1 MEKKV
6 NNKSILTKIL
16 ALGATSTALLGGA
29 LLTNSN
35 TVDASSSIVLLTF
48 KHNAYRYNR
57 NGKRIGSGYITKGS
71 TYYSKGVYKIHG
83 KKYYKLDTKGNVYIK
98 SGNLSTRRLTDQ
110 VTLKHNA
117 YIYNIHGRR
126 INRQKLYKGV
136 SYFIYGSRYINGKKY
151 YQIGVKEYIKA
162 SNASAPFSTYGQS
175 SNNDVDNTTN
185 NSNVSNNTAT
195 NTQTNT
201 NTNVGSNTSS
211 NNSSITNN
219 QSASNNSSSSANNIQ
234 LPNNSSQGSSTG
246 NQGST
251 TKPSV
256 GNSGSQVTK
265 PNTGSQGSTTK
276 PSTGNSASQAT
287 KPATGNNSGQTT
299 KPNTGNNG
307 SQSTKPNTGNQGSTT
322 KPSTGNN
329 GSQVTKPNTGN
340 QGSIT
345 KPSTGNN
352 GSQVPT
358 QPGTYTKS
366 VALLDASG
374 KQLGT
379 ATLTRVVNADGS
391 TQSSLSKDIP
401 AGYTLKDVNVL
412 NHYPSAVTL
421 TRVAGA
427 TQAGTTT
434 KAIKL
439 TDASGKLIATGTATR
454 VVDEKGASTVSVKG
468 IPQGYRVADMYS
480 LRSFPDQLVIEKG
493 EPINNQTA
501 QDTSNKQPVN
511 TLNKGEKDSSLTT
524 GGQSQQAGN
533 TTSGTTTDNTG
544 NQGQETKPSQPTY
557 SKNYVKL
564 PVGYLEAVKNANW
577 EKTSVPDELIR
588 KGVEINNFHS
598 ESKAD
603 DEMKIDSDNLTPAQD
618 FEIND
623 FALRLINN
631 VRAENGQQPWH
642 YSARAQHV
650 ADRVAYLYEQ
660 DHMGLSTW
668 HDDKA
673 LNEVDREAGIH
684 TAELM
689 GGDNVNYK
697 EDYLNT
703 MTDLKRAVYSDVV
716 SMLFSTVELRHAQ
729 IMLTY
734 NSIDNPTTYMG
745 FSVSWQEHNKD
756 GHQEHSDHFIIY

>member
-1 MEKKV
+1 MEEKV

-48 KHNAYRYNR
+48 RHNAYRYNR

-117 YIYNIHGRR
+117 ALYNKNGKR
-126 INRQKLYKGV
+126 INKPVLRKGI

-211 NNSSITNN
+211 NNSSVTNN
-219 QSASNNSSSSANNIQ
+219 QSASNNSSSSTNNNSQ
-234 LPNNSSQGSSTG
+234 LPNNSSQSNNTG
-246 NQGST
+246 N
-251 TKPSV
+251 
-256 GNSGSQVTK
+256 
-265 PNTGSQGSTTK
+265 QGSTTK
-276 PSTGNSASQAT
+276 PSTGNSGSQAT
-287 KPATGNNSGQTT
+287 KPVTGNNDGQTT

-329 GSQVTKPNTGN
+329 GGQTTKP
-340 QGSIT
+340 
-345 KPSTGNN
+345 
-352 GSQVPT
+352 
-358 QPGTYTKS
+358 
-366 VALLDASG
+366 
-374 KQLGT
+374 
-379 ATLTRVVNADGS
+379 
-391 TQSSLSKDIP
+391 
-401 AGYTLKDVNVL
+401 
-412 NHYPSAVTL
+412 
-421 TRVAGA
+421 
-427 TQAGTTT
+427 
-434 KAIKL
+434 
-439 TDASGKLIATGTATR
+439 
-454 VVDEKGASTVSVKG
+454 
-468 IPQGYRVADMYS
+468 
-480 LRSFPDQLVIEKG
+480 
-493 EPINNQTA
+493 
-501 QDTSNKQPVN
+501 
-511 TLNKGEKDSSLTT
+511 
-524 GGQSQQAGN
+524 
-533 TTSGTTTDNTG
+533 NTG

-564 PVGYLEAVKNANW
+564 PAGYLEAVKNANW
-577 EKTSVPDELIR
+577 EKTSVPDSLII
-588 KGVEINNFHS
+588 KGTEENIFHS

-603 DEMKIDSDNLTPAQD
+603 DEMKIDSANLTPDQAY
-618 FEIND
+618 EINN

-631 VRAENGQQPWH
+631 VRAENGQKPWY
-642 YSARAQHV
+642 YSNRSYAIAK
-650 ADRVAYLYEQ
+650 RVAYLYEQ

-668 HDDKA
+668 HDNKA

-689 GGDNVNYK
+689 GGDNVNYV

-716 SMLFSTVELRHAQ
+716 EMLFSTVELRHAQ

>member
-1 MEKKV
+1 MEEKV

-48 KHNAYRYNR
+48 RHNAYRYNR

-151 YQIGVKEYIKA
+151 YQIGAKEYIKA

-185 NSNVSNNTAT
+185 NSNVSNNSAT
-195 NTQTNT
+195 NTSTTTQTNT

-211 NNSSITNN
+211 NNSSVTNN
-219 QSASNNSSSSANNIQ
+219 QFASNNSSSSANNNIQ

-265 PNTGSQGSTTK
+265 PNTG
-276 PSTGNSASQAT
+276 
-287 KPATGNNSGQTT
+287 
-299 KPNTGNNG
+299 
-307 SQSTKPNTGNQGSTT
+307 NQGSTT

-329 GSQVTKPNTGN
+329 GSQVSKPNTGS
-340 QGSIT
+340 QGSTT

-352 GSQVPT
+352 GS
-358 QPGTYTKS
+358 
-366 VALLDASG
+366 
-374 KQLGT
+374 
-379 ATLTRVVNADGS
+379 RV
-391 TQSSLSKDIP
+391 SKP
-401 AGYTLKDVNVL
+401 
-412 NHYPSAVTL
+412 
-421 TRVAGA
+421 
-427 TQAGTTT
+427 
-434 KAIKL
+434 
-439 TDASGKLIATGTATR
+439 
-454 VVDEKGASTVSVKG
+454 
-468 IPQGYRVADMYS
+468 
-480 LRSFPDQLVIEKG
+480 
-493 EPINNQTA
+493 
-501 QDTSNKQPVN
+501 
-511 TLNKGEKDSSLTT
+511 
-524 GGQSQQAGN
+524 
-533 TTSGTTTDNTG
+533 NTG
-544 NQGQETKPSQPTY
+544 NQGQETQPSQPTY
-557 SKNYVKL
+557 SKNYIKL
-564 PVGYLEAVKNANW
+564 PAGYLETVKNANW
-577 EKTSVPDELIR
+577 GKTSVPDELIR

-603 DEMKIDSDNLTPAQD
+603 DEMKINSERLTPAQEL
-618 FEIND
+618 EIND

-631 VRAENGQQPWH
+631 VRLQNNQNPW
-642 YSARAQHV
+642 YYTQESQHV
-650 ADRVAYLYEQ
+650 ANRVAYLYEQ
-660 DHMGLSTW
+660 DGKGLSTW
-668 HDDKA
+668 HDNKA
-673 LNEVDREAGIH
+673 LNQVDSEFGIH

-697 EDYLNT
+697 EDYLHT

-734 NSIDNPTTYMG
+734 NSIDNPTTYFG

>member
-1 MEKKV
+1 M
-6 NNKSILTKIL
+6 TKIL
-16 ALGATSTALLGGA
+16 ALGATSTALFGGA

-83 KKYYKLDTKGNVYIK
+83 KKYYRLDTKGNVYIK

-117 YIYNIHGRR
+117 ALYNKNGKR
-126 INRQKLYKGV
+126 INKPVLRKGI
-136 SYFIYGSRYINGKKY
+136 SYFIYGSRYIHGKKY
-151 YQIGVKEYIKA
+151 YQVGVHQYIKA

-211 NNSSITNN
+211 NNSSVTNN
-219 QSASNNSSSSANNIQ
+219 QFASNNSSSSANNNIQ

-251 TKPSV
+251 TKPSA
-256 GNSGSQVTK
+256 GNSGSQV
-265 PNTGSQGSTTK
+265 
-276 PSTGNSASQAT
+276 
-287 KPATGNNSGQTT
+287 
-299 KPNTGNNG
+299 
-307 SQSTKPNTGNQGSTT
+307 TKPNTGNQGSTT
-322 KPSTGNN
+322 KPSAGNS

-340 QGSIT
+340 QG
-345 KPSTGNN
+345 
-352 GSQVPT
+352 
-358 QPGTYTKS
+358 
-366 VALLDASG
+366 
-374 KQLGT
+374 
-379 ATLTRVVNADGS
+379 
-391 TQSSLSKDIP
+391 
-401 AGYTLKDVNVL
+401 
-412 NHYPSAVTL
+412 
-421 TRVAGA
+421 
-427 TQAGTTT
+427 
-434 KAIKL
+434 
-439 TDASGKLIATGTATR
+439 
-454 VVDEKGASTVSVKG
+454 
-468 IPQGYRVADMYS
+468 
-480 LRSFPDQLVIEKG
+480 
-493 EPINNQTA
+493 
-501 QDTSNKQPVN
+501 
-511 TLNKGEKDSSLTT
+511 
-524 GGQSQQAGN
+524 
-533 TTSGTTTDNTG
+533 
-544 NQGQETKPSQPTY
+544 QETQPSQPTY

-564 PVGYLEAVKNANW
+564 PAGYLETVKNANW

-603 DEMKIDSDNLTPAQD
+603 DDMKINSERLTPAQEL
-618 FEIND
+618 EIND

-631 VRAENGQQPWH
+631 VRLQNNQSPW
-642 YSARAQHV
+642 YYTQESQHV
-650 ADRVAYLYEQ
+650 ANRVAYLYEQ
-660 DHMGLSTW
+660 DGKGLSTW
-668 HDDKA
+668 HDNKA
-673 LNEVDREAGIH
+673 LNQVDSEFGIH

-697 EDYLNT
+697 EDYLHT
-703 MTDLKRAVYSDVV
+703 MTDLKHAVYNDVV

-734 NSIDNPTTYMG
+734 NSIDHPETTYFG
-745 FSVSWQEHNKD
+745 LSVSWQEHNKD
-756 GHQEHSDHFIIY
+756 GHQEHSDHFIAY

>member
-1 MEKKV
+1 MEEKV

-35 TVDASSSIVLLTF
+35 TVDASSSIVLLKF
-48 KHNAYRYNR
+48 KHNAYRYNK

-151 YQIGVKEYIKA
+151 YQIGVQEYIKA
-162 SNASAPFSTYGQS
+162 SNASAPFSTYCQS

-185 NSNVSNNTAT
+185 NGNVSNNIAT
-195 NTQTNT
+195 ITSTTTQTNT

-211 NNSSITNN
+211 NNSSVTNN
-219 QSASNNSSSSANNIQ
+219 QSASNNSSSSANNNIQ
-234 LPNNSSQGSSTG
+234 LPNNSSQSNKTG

-251 TKPSV
+251 TKPST
-256 GNSGSQVTK
+256 GNQGSTTK

-276 PSTGNSASQAT
+276 PSTGNN
-287 KPATGNNSGQTT
+287 GGQTT
-299 KPNTGNNG
+299 KP
-307 SQSTKPNTGNQGSTT
+307 
-322 KPSTGNN
+322 
-329 GSQVTKPNTGN
+329 
-340 QGSIT
+340 
-345 KPSTGNN
+345 
-352 GSQVPT
+352 
-358 QPGTYTKS
+358 
-366 VALLDASG
+366 
-374 KQLGT
+374 
-379 ATLTRVVNADGS
+379 
-391 TQSSLSKDIP
+391 
-401 AGYTLKDVNVL
+401 
-412 NHYPSAVTL
+412 
-421 TRVAGA
+421 
-427 TQAGTTT
+427 
-434 KAIKL
+434 
-439 TDASGKLIATGTATR
+439 
-454 VVDEKGASTVSVKG
+454 
-468 IPQGYRVADMYS
+468 
-480 LRSFPDQLVIEKG
+480 
-493 EPINNQTA
+493 
-501 QDTSNKQPVN
+501 
-511 TLNKGEKDSSLTT
+511 
-524 GGQSQQAGN
+524 
-533 TTSGTTTDNTG
+533 NTG

-564 PVGYLEAVKNANW
+564 PAGYLAAVKGANW
-577 EKTSVPDELIR
+577 EKTSVPDSLII
-588 KGVEINNFHS
+588 KGVEMNNFHS

-603 DEMKIDSDNLTPAQD
+603 DEMKIDSDNLTPAQA

-623 FALRLINN
+623 FALRLING

-642 YSARAQHV
+642 YSKRAQHV

-668 HDDKA
+668 HDNKA
-673 LNEVDREAGIH
+673 LNEVDKEAGIH

-703 MTDLKRAVYSDVV
+703 MTDLKHAVYNDVV
-716 SMLFSTVELRHAQ
+716 EMLFSTVELRHAQ

-734 NSIDNPTTYMG
+734 NSIDNPITYFG
-745 FSVSWQEHNKD
+745 FSVSWQAHNKD
-756 GHQEHSDHFIIY
+756 GYQEHSDHFIAY

>member
-1 MEKKV
+1 MEEKV

-48 KHNAYRYNR
+48 RHNAYRYNR

-195 NTQTNT
+195 NTNTSTTTQANT

-211 NNSSITNN
+211 NNSSVTNN
-219 QSASNNSSSSANNIQ
+219 QSASNNSSSSANNNIQ
-234 LPNNSSQGSSTG
+234 LPNNSSQS
-246 NQGST
+246 N
-251 TKPSV
+251 
-256 GNSGSQVTK
+256 
-265 PNTGSQGSTTK
+265 
-276 PSTGNSASQAT
+276 
-287 KPATGNNSGQTT
+287 
-299 KPNTGNNG
+299 
-307 SQSTKPNTGNQGSTT
+307 NTGNQGSTT
-322 KPSTGNN
+322 KPSTGNSDSQATKPATGNN
-329 GSQVTKPNTGN
+329 GGQTTKPNTGN
-340 QGSIT
+340 NGSQGSTT

-352 GSQVPT
+352 GGQ
-358 QPGTYTKS
+358 
-366 VALLDASG
+366 
-374 KQLGT
+374 
-379 ATLTRVVNADGS
+379 
-391 TQSSLSKDIP
+391 
-401 AGYTLKDVNVL
+401 
-412 NHYPSAVTL
+412 
-421 TRVAGA
+421 
-427 TQAGTTT
+427 TT
-434 KAIKL
+434 K
-439 TDASGKLIATGTATR
+439 
-454 VVDEKGASTVSVKG
+454 
-468 IPQGYRVADMYS
+468 P
-480 LRSFPDQLVIEKG
+480 
-493 EPINNQTA
+493 
-501 QDTSNKQPVN
+501 
-511 TLNKGEKDSSLTT
+511 
-524 GGQSQQAGN
+524 
-533 TTSGTTTDNTG
+533 NTG

-564 PVGYLEAVKNANW
+564 PAGYLAAVKGANW
-577 EKTSVPDELIR
+577 EKTSVPDKLIF
-588 KGVEINNFHS
+588 KGVEMNNFHS

-603 DEMKIDSDNLTPAQD
+603 DDMKINSERLTPAQEL
-618 FEIND
+618 EIND

-631 VRAENGQQPWH
+631 VRLQNGQRPW
-642 YSARAQHV
+642 YYTQEAQHV
-650 ADRVAYLYEQ
+650 ANRVAYLYEQ

-668 HDDKA
+668 HDNKA
-673 LNEVDREAGIH
+673 LNQVDSEFGIH

-689 GGDNVNYK
+689 GGDNVNYV
-697 EDYLNT
+697 EDYLHT
-703 MTDLKRAVYSDVV
+703 MTDLKHAVYNDVV
-716 SMLFSTVELRHAQ
+716 AMLFSTVELRHAQ
-729 IMLTY
+729 IILTY
-734 NSIDNPTTYMG
+734 NSIDHPETTYFG

-756 GHQEHSDHFIIY
+756 GYQEHSDHFIAY

>member
-1 MEKKV
+1 MSKKI
-6 NNKSILTKIL
+6 SLTKVL
-16 ALGATSTALLGGA
+16 ALGATSTALLSGA
-29 LLTNSN
+29 MMMNNNKVEAS
-35 TVDASSSIVLLTF
+35 SSSIVLLKF
-48 KHNAYRYNR
+48 KHNAYRYNK
-57 NGKRIGSGYITKGS
+57 NGKRIGRGYITKGS
-71 TYYSKGVYKIHG
+71 TYYSKGAYRIHG
-83 KKYYKLDTKGNVYIK
+83 KKYHKLDTKGNIYIK
-98 SGNLSTRRLTDQ
+98 DGNLSIRRLTNQ

-117 YIYNIHGRR
+117 YLYNIHGRR

-136 SYFIYGSRYINGKKY
+136 SYFIYGSRYIHGKKY
-151 YQIGVKEYIKA
+151 YQVGVHQYIKA

-185 NSNVSNNTAT
+185 NSNVSNN

-211 NNSSITNN
+211 NNSSVTNN
-219 QSASNNSSSSANNIQ
+219 QSASNNSSSSANNNIQ
-234 LPNNSSQGSSTG
+234 LPNNSSQGNSTG

-251 TKPSV
+251 TKPST

-276 PSTGNSASQAT
+276 PSTGNS
-287 KPATGNNSGQTT
+287 
-299 KPNTGNNG
+299 
-307 SQSTKPNTGNQGSTT
+307 
-322 KPSTGNN
+322 

-340 QGSIT
+340 QG
-345 KPSTGNN
+345 
-352 GSQVPT
+352 
-358 QPGTYTKS
+358 
-366 VALLDASG
+366 
-374 KQLGT
+374 
-379 ATLTRVVNADGS
+379 
-391 TQSSLSKDIP
+391 
-401 AGYTLKDVNVL
+401 
-412 NHYPSAVTL
+412 
-421 TRVAGA
+421 
-427 TQAGTTT
+427 
-434 KAIKL
+434 
-439 TDASGKLIATGTATR
+439 
-454 VVDEKGASTVSVKG
+454 
-468 IPQGYRVADMYS
+468 
-480 LRSFPDQLVIEKG
+480 
-493 EPINNQTA
+493 
-501 QDTSNKQPVN
+501 
-511 TLNKGEKDSSLTT
+511 
-524 GGQSQQAGN
+524 
-533 TTSGTTTDNTG
+533 
-544 NQGQETKPSQPTY
+544 QETQPSQPTY

-564 PVGYLEAVKNANW
+564 PAGYLEAVKNANW

-623 FALRLINN
+623 FALRLING

-703 MTDLKRAVYSDVV
+703 MTDLKRAVYNDVV
-716 SMLFSTVELRHAQ
+716 AMLFSTVELRHAQ

-734 NSIDNPTTYMG
+734 NSIDNPTTYFG
-745 FSVSWQEHNKD
+745 FSVSWQAHNKD
-756 GHQEHSDHFIIY
+756 GHQEHSDHFIAY

>member
-1 MEKKV
+1 MSKKI
-6 NNKSILTKIL
+6 SLTKVL
-16 ALGATSTALLGGA
+16 ALGATSTALLSGA
-29 LLTNSN
+29 MMMNNNKVEAS
-35 TVDASSSIVLLTF
+35 SSSIVLLKF
-48 KHNAYRYNR
+48 KHNAYRYNK
-57 NGKRIGSGYITKGS
+57 NGKRIGRGYITKGS
-71 TYYSKGVYKIHG
+71 TYYSKGAYRIHG
-83 KKYYKLDTKGNVYIK
+83 KKYHKLDTKGNIYIK
-98 SGNLSTRRLTDQ
+98 DGNLSIRRLTNQ

-117 YIYNIHGRR
+117 YLYNIHGRR
-126 INRQKLYKGV
+126 INKQKLYKGV
-136 SYFIYGSRYINGKKY
+136 SYFIYGSRYIHGKKY
-151 YQIGVKEYIKA
+151 YQVGVHEYIKA

-175 SNNDVDNTTN
+175 SNNYVDNTTN
-185 NSNVSNNTAT
+185 S
-195 NTQTNT
+195 QTNT

-211 NNSSITNN
+211 NNSSVTNN
-219 QSASNNSSSSANNIQ
+219 QSASNNSSSSTNNNSQ
-234 LPNNSSQGSSTG
+234 LPNNSSQSNNTG

-251 TKPSV
+251 TKPSTGNSGSQATKPNTGSQDSTTKSSA

-276 PSTGNSASQAT
+276 PSAGNS
-287 KPATGNNSGQTT
+287 
-299 KPNTGNNG
+299 
-307 SQSTKPNTGNQGSTT
+307 
-322 KPSTGNN
+322 

-340 QGSIT
+340 QGQ
-345 KPSTGNN
+345 K
-352 GSQVPT
+352 T
-358 QPGTYTKS
+358 Q
-366 VALLDASG
+366 
-374 KQLGT
+374 
-379 ATLTRVVNADGS
+379 
-391 TQSSLSKDIP
+391 
-401 AGYTLKDVNVL
+401 
-412 NHYPSAVTL
+412 
-421 TRVAGA
+421 
-427 TQAGTTT
+427 
-434 KAIKL
+434 
-439 TDASGKLIATGTATR
+439 
-454 VVDEKGASTVSVKG
+454 
-468 IPQGYRVADMYS
+468 
-480 LRSFPDQLVIEKG
+480 
-493 EPINNQTA
+493 
-501 QDTSNKQPVN
+501 
-511 TLNKGEKDSSLTT
+511 
-524 GGQSQQAGN
+524 
-533 TTSGTTTDNTG
+533 
-544 NQGQETKPSQPTY
+544 PSQPTY
-557 SKNYVKL
+557 SKNYIKL
-564 PVGYLEAVKNANW
+564 PAGYLETVKNANW

-703 MTDLKRAVYSDVV
+703 MTDLKHAVYNDVV

-734 NSIDNPTTYMG
+734 NSIDNPTTYFG
-745 FSVSWQEHNKD
+745 FSVSWQAHNKD

>member
-35 TVDASSSIVLLTF
+35 TVDASASIVLLTF

-98 SGNLSTRRLTDQ
+98 SGNLSTRRLTNQ

-211 NNSSITNN
+211 NNSSVTNN
-219 QSASNNSSSSANNIQ
+219 QSASNNSSSSANNNIQ
-234 LPNNSSQGSSTG
+234 LPNNSSQSNNTG
-246 NQGST
+246 N
-251 TKPSV
+251 
-256 GNSGSQVTK
+256 
-265 PNTGSQGSTTK
+265 QGSTTK
-276 PSTGNSASQAT
+276 PSTGNSASQVT
-287 KPATGNNSGQTT
+287 KPATGNNSDQTT

-352 GSQVPT
+352 GSQV
-358 QPGTYTKS
+358 TK
-366 VALLDASG
+366 
-374 KQLGT
+374 
-379 ATLTRVVNADGS
+379 
-391 TQSSLSKDIP
+391 P
-401 AGYTLKDVNVL
+401 
-412 NHYPSAVTL
+412 
-421 TRVAGA
+421 
-427 TQAGTTT
+427 
-434 KAIKL
+434 
-439 TDASGKLIATGTATR
+439 
-454 VVDEKGASTVSVKG
+454 
-468 IPQGYRVADMYS
+468 
-480 LRSFPDQLVIEKG
+480 
-493 EPINNQTA
+493 
-501 QDTSNKQPVN
+501 
-511 TLNKGEKDSSLTT
+511 
-524 GGQSQQAGN
+524 
-533 TTSGTTTDNTG
+533 NTG
-544 NQGQETKPSQPTY
+544 NQGQETQPSQPTY
-557 SKNYVKL
+557 SKNYIKL
-564 PVGYLEAVKNANW
+564 PAGYLETVKNANW
-577 EKTSVPDELIR
+577 GKTSVPDSLII
-588 KGVEINNFHS
+588 KGVEMNNFHS

-603 DEMKIDSDNLTPAQD
+603 DEMKIDSANLTPSQAY
-618 FEIND
+618 EINN
-623 FALRLINN
+623 FALRLINS
-631 VRAENGQQPWH
+631 VRAENGQKPWY
-642 YSARAQHV
+642 YSTRSYAIAK
-650 ADRVAYLYEQ
+650 RVAYLYEQ
-660 DHMGLSTW
+660 DGMGLSTW
-668 HDDKA
+668 HDNKA
-673 LNEVDREAGIH
+673 LNEVDKEAGIH

-734 NSIDNPTTYMG
+734 NSIDNPTTYFG

>member
-1 MEKKV
+1 MSKKI
-6 NNKSILTKIL
+6 SLTQVL
-16 ALGATSTALLGGA
+16 ALGATSTALLSGA
-29 LLTNSN
+29 MMMNNNKVEAS
-35 TVDASSSIVLLTF
+35 SSSIVLLKF
-48 KHNAYRYNR
+48 KHNAYRYNK
-57 NGKRIGSGYITKGS
+57 NGKRIGRGYITKGS

-175 SNNDVDNTTN
+175 SNNYVDNTTN
-185 NSNVSNNTAT
+185 S
-195 NTQTNT
+195 QTNT

-211 NNSSITNN
+211 YNSSVTNN
-219 QSASNNSSSSANNIQ
+219 QFASNNSSSFANNNIQ

-251 TKPSV
+251 TKGNNGSQVTKPNTGSQGSTIKPST
-256 GNSGSQVTK
+256 GNNGSQVTK

-276 PSTGNSASQAT
+276 PSTGNNGSQV
-287 KPATGNNSGQTT
+287 T
-299 KPNTGNNG
+299 KPNTG
-307 SQSTKPNTGNQGSTT
+307 SQGSTT
-322 KPSTGNN
+322 KPSVGNN

-340 QGSIT
+340 QG
-345 KPSTGNN
+345 
-352 GSQVPT
+352 
-358 QPGTYTKS
+358 
-366 VALLDASG
+366 
-374 KQLGT
+374 
-379 ATLTRVVNADGS
+379 
-391 TQSSLSKDIP
+391 
-401 AGYTLKDVNVL
+401 
-412 NHYPSAVTL
+412 
-421 TRVAGA
+421 
-427 TQAGTTT
+427 
-434 KAIKL
+434 
-439 TDASGKLIATGTATR
+439 
-454 VVDEKGASTVSVKG
+454 
-468 IPQGYRVADMYS
+468 
-480 LRSFPDQLVIEKG
+480 
-493 EPINNQTA
+493 
-501 QDTSNKQPVN
+501 
-511 TLNKGEKDSSLTT
+511 
-524 GGQSQQAGN
+524 
-533 TTSGTTTDNTG
+533 
-544 NQGQETKPSQPTY
+544 QETQPSQPTY
-557 SKNYVKL
+557 SKNYIKL
-564 PVGYLEAVKNANW
+564 PAGYLETVKNANW
-577 EKTSVPDELIR
+577 GKTSVPDELIR

-668 HDDKA
+668 HDNKA
-673 LNEVDREAGIH
+673 LNEVDKEAGIH

-716 SMLFSTVELRHAQ
+716 RMLFSTVELRHAQ

-734 NSIDNPTTYMG
+734 NSIDNPTTYFG
-745 FSVSWQEHNKD
+745 FSVSWQERNKD
-756 GHQEHSDHFIIY
+756 GRQEHSDHFIAY

>member
-98 SGNLSTRRLTDQ
+98 SGNLSTRRLTNQ

-185 NSNVSNNTAT
+185 S
-195 NTQTNT
+195 QTNT

-340 QGSIT
+340 QG
-345 KPSTGNN
+345 
-352 GSQVPT
+352 
-358 QPGTYTKS
+358 
-366 VALLDASG
+366 
-374 KQLGT
+374 
-379 ATLTRVVNADGS
+379 
-391 TQSSLSKDIP
+391 
-401 AGYTLKDVNVL
+401 
-412 NHYPSAVTL
+412 
-421 TRVAGA
+421 
-427 TQAGTTT
+427 
-434 KAIKL
+434 
-439 TDASGKLIATGTATR
+439 
-454 VVDEKGASTVSVKG
+454 
-468 IPQGYRVADMYS
+468 
-480 LRSFPDQLVIEKG
+480 
-493 EPINNQTA
+493 
-501 QDTSNKQPVN
+501 
-511 TLNKGEKDSSLTT
+511 
-524 GGQSQQAGN
+524 
-533 TTSGTTTDNTG
+533 
-544 NQGQETKPSQPTY
+544 QETKPSQPTY

-564 PVGYLEAVKNANW
+564 PAGYLETVKNANW
-577 EKTSVPDELIR
+577 GKTSVPDELIR

-603 DEMKIDSDNLTPAQD
+603 DDMKINSERLTPEQN

-623 FALRLINN
+623 FALRLING
-631 VRAENGQQPWH
+631 VRAENGQQPW
-642 YSARAQHV
+642 YYTPKAQHV

-668 HDDKA
+668 HDNKA
-673 LNEVDREAGIH
+673 LNEVDKEAGIH

-716 SMLFSTVELRHAQ
+716 RMLFSTVELRHAQ

-734 NSIDNPTTYMG
+734 NSIDNSSTAFG

-756 GHQEHSDHFIIY
+756 GHQEHSDHFIAY

>member
-98 SGNLSTRRLTDQ
+98 SGNLSTRRLTNQ

-185 NSNVSNNTAT
+185 NSNVSNNNAT
-195 NTQTNT
+195 NTSTTTQTNT

-211 NNSSITNN
+211 NNSSVTNN
-219 QSASNNSSSSANNIQ
+219 QSASNNSSSSTNNNSQ
-234 LPNNSSQGSSTG
+234 LPNNSSQSNNTG
-246 NQGST
+246 N
-251 TKPSV
+251 
-256 GNSGSQVTK
+256 
-265 PNTGSQGSTTK
+265 QGSTTK
-276 PSTGNSASQAT
+276 PSTGNSGSQAT
-287 KPATGNNSGQTT
+287 KPATGNNGGQTT

-307 SQSTKPNTGNQGSTT
+307 SQSTKPNTGSQGSTT
-322 KPSTGNN
+322 KPSAGNS

-340 QGSIT
+340 QG
-345 KPSTGNN
+345 
-352 GSQVPT
+352 
-358 QPGTYTKS
+358 
-366 VALLDASG
+366 
-374 KQLGT
+374 
-379 ATLTRVVNADGS
+379 
-391 TQSSLSKDIP
+391 
-401 AGYTLKDVNVL
+401 
-412 NHYPSAVTL
+412 
-421 TRVAGA
+421 
-427 TQAGTTT
+427 
-434 KAIKL
+434 
-439 TDASGKLIATGTATR
+439 
-454 VVDEKGASTVSVKG
+454 
-468 IPQGYRVADMYS
+468 
-480 LRSFPDQLVIEKG
+480 
-493 EPINNQTA
+493 
-501 QDTSNKQPVN
+501 
-511 TLNKGEKDSSLTT
+511 
-524 GGQSQQAGN
+524 
-533 TTSGTTTDNTG
+533 
-544 NQGQETKPSQPTY
+544 QETQPSQPTY

-564 PVGYLEAVKNANW
+564 PAGYLEAVKNANW
-577 EKTSVPDELIR
+577 EKTSVPDSLII
-588 KGVEINNFHS
+588 KGTEENIFHS

-603 DEMKIDSDNLTPAQD
+603 DKMKIDSANLTPDQAY
-618 FEIND
+618 EINN

-631 VRAENGQQPWH
+631 VRAENGQKPWY
-642 YSARAQHV
+642 YSNRSYAIAK
-650 ADRVAYLYEQ
+650 RVAYLYEQ

-668 HDDKA
+668 HDNKA

-697 EDYLNT
+697 EDYLNN
-703 MTDLKRAVYSDVV
+703 MTDLKRAVYNDVV
-716 SMLFSTVELRHAQ
+716 KMLFSTVELRHAQ

-734 NSIDNPTTYMG
+734 NSIDHPETTYFG
-745 FSVSWQEHNKD
+745 LSVSWQEHNKD
-756 GHQEHSDHFIIY
+756 GRQEHSDHFIAY

>member
-98 SGNLSTRRLTDQ
+98 SGNLSTRRLTNQ

-185 NSNVSNNTAT
+185 NSNVSNNNAT
-195 NTQTNT
+195 NTSTTTQTNT

-211 NNSSITNN
+211 YNSSVTNN
-219 QSASNNSSSSANNIQ
+219 QFASNNSSSFANNNIQ

-276 PSTGNSASQAT
+276 PSAGNSGSQV
-287 KPATGNNSGQTT
+287 T
-299 KPNTGNNG
+299 KPNTG
-307 SQSTKPNTGNQGSTT
+307 SQGSTT
-322 KPSTGNN
+322 KPSAGNS

-340 QGSIT
+340 QG
-345 KPSTGNN
+345 
-352 GSQVPT
+352 
-358 QPGTYTKS
+358 
-366 VALLDASG
+366 
-374 KQLGT
+374 
-379 ATLTRVVNADGS
+379 
-391 TQSSLSKDIP
+391 
-401 AGYTLKDVNVL
+401 
-412 NHYPSAVTL
+412 
-421 TRVAGA
+421 
-427 TQAGTTT
+427 
-434 KAIKL
+434 
-439 TDASGKLIATGTATR
+439 
-454 VVDEKGASTVSVKG
+454 
-468 IPQGYRVADMYS
+468 
-480 LRSFPDQLVIEKG
+480 
-493 EPINNQTA
+493 
-501 QDTSNKQPVN
+501 
-511 TLNKGEKDSSLTT
+511 
-524 GGQSQQAGN
+524 
-533 TTSGTTTDNTG
+533 
-544 NQGQETKPSQPTY
+544 QETQPSQPTY

-564 PVGYLEAVKNANW
+564 PAGYLEAVKNANW
-577 EKTSVPDELIR
+577 EKTSVPDSLII
-588 KGVEINNFHS
+588 KGTEENIFHS

-603 DEMKIDSDNLTPAQD
+603 DDMKINSERLTPAQEL
-618 FEIND
+618 EIND

-631 VRAENGQQPWH
+631 VRLQNNQSPW
-642 YSARAQHV
+642 YYTQESQHV
-650 ADRVAYLYEQ
+650 ANRVAYLYEQ
-660 DHMGLSTW
+660 DGKGLSTW

-673 LNEVDREAGIH
+673 LNQVDSEFGIH

-697 EDYLNT
+697 EDYLHT
-703 MTDLKRAVYSDVV
+703 MTDLKHAVYNDVV
-716 SMLFSTVELRHAQ
+716 KMLFSTVELRHAQ

-734 NSIDNPTTYMG
+734 NSIDHPETTYFG
-745 FSVSWQEHNKD
+745 LSVSWQEHNKD
-756 GHQEHSDHFIIY
+756 GHQEHSDHFIAY